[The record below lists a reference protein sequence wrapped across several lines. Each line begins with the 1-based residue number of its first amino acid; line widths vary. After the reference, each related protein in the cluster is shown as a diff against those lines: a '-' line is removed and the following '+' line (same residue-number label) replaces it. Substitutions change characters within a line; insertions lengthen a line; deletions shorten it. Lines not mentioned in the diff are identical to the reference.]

1 MAVER
6 DCLQVR
12 GLKLWS
18 HVGVLPFEQLEGQ
31 WFALDLRLGV
41 DCSAIAS
48 SDALADTLD
57 YGQLIAALQRQA
69 RELRCHTIEF
79 YSERILDLV
88 EQLYGAIPIHLQL
101 CKCQAPVPGFDGLV
115 AIERYRRW

>member
-1 MAVER
+1 MAVAR
-6 DCLQVR
+6 DCLHVR

-57 YGQLIAALQRQA
+57 YSQ
-69 RELRCHTIEF
+69 
-79 YSERILDLV
+79 RILDLV
-88 EQLYGAIPIHLQL
+88 EQLYGPIPIHLQL
-101 CKCQAPVPGFDGLV
+101 CKCQAPVPGFTGLV

>member
-1 MAVER
+1 MVVQR
-6 DCLQVR
+6 DCLHVR

-31 WFALDLRLGV
+31 WFELDLRLGV
-41 DCSAIAS
+41 DCSAIAT

-57 YGQLIAALQRQA
+57 YSQLIAALQRQA
-69 RELRCHTIEF
+69 RELRCQTIEF

-101 CKCQAPVPGFDGLV
+101 SKCQAPVPGFGGLV

>member
-6 DCLQVR
+6 DCLHLR

-31 WFALDLRLGV
+31 WFELALRLGL
-41 DCSAIAS
+41 DCTAIAS

-57 YGQLIAALQRQA
+57 YSQLIAALQRQA
-69 RELRCHTIEF
+69 RELRCQTIEF
-79 YSERILDLV
+79 YSEAILELI
-88 EQLYGAIPIHLQL
+88 EKLYGPIPIHLEL
-101 CKCQAPVPGFDGLV
+101 CKCQAPVPGFGGLV

>member
-6 DCLQVR
+6 DCLHVR

-31 WFALDLRLGV
+31 WFELDLRLGV

-57 YGQLIAALQRQA
+57 YSQLIAALQGQA
-69 RELRCHTIEF
+69 RELRCQTIEF

-101 CKCQAPVPGFDGLV
+101 CKCQAPVPGFGGLV

>member
-1 MAVER
+1 MATER
-6 DCLQVR
+6 DCLHVR

-18 HVGVLPFEQLEGQ
+18 HVGVLPFEQVEGQ
-31 WFALDLRLGV
+31 WFELDLRLGLY
-41 DCSAIAS
+41 CSAIAI

-57 YGQLIAALQRQA
+57 YSQLIAALQRQA
-69 RELRCHTIEF
+69 REIRCQTIEF

-88 EQLYGAIPIHLQL
+88 EQLYGAIPINLQL
-101 CKCQAPVPGFDGLV
+101 CKCQAPVPGFGGLV

>member
-1 MAVER
+1 MAFER
-6 DCLQVR
+6 DCLHVQ

-31 WFALDLRLGV
+31 WFELDLRLGL

-48 SDALADTLD
+48 SDALVDTLD
-57 YGQLIAALQRQA
+57 YSQLIAALQRQA
-69 RELRCHTIEF
+69 LELRCQTIEA
-79 YSERILDLV
+79 YSERILELI
-88 EQLYGAIPIHLQL
+88 ETLYGPMPIHLQL
-101 CKCQAPVPGFDGLV
+101 RKCHAPVPGFDGLV

>member
-1 MAVER
+1 MAVAR

-31 WFALDLRLGV
+31 WFELDLRLGV

-57 YGQLIAALQRQA
+57 YSQLIAALQGQA
-69 RELRCHTIEF
+69 RELGCQTIEF
-79 YSERILDLV
+79 YSERILELV

-101 CKCQAPVPGFDGLV
+101 GKCQAPVPGFDGLV

>member
-1 MAVER
+1 MVVQR
-6 DCLQVR
+6 DCLHVR

-18 HVGVLPFEQLEGQ
+18 HVGVLPFERLEGQ
-31 WFALDLRLGV
+31 WFELDFRLGLY
-41 DCSAIAS
+41 CSAIAS

-57 YGQLIAALQRQA
+57 YSQLIAALQRQA
-69 RELRCHTIEF
+69 RDIRCETIEF
-79 YSERILDLV
+79 YSECILDLV

>member
-1 MAVER
+1 MAFER
-6 DCLQVR
+6 DCLHVQ

-31 WFALDLRLGV
+31 WFELDLRLGL

-48 SDALADTLD
+48 SDALVDTLD
-57 YGQLIAALQRQA
+57 YSQLIADLQRQA
-69 RELRCHTIEF
+69 LELRCQTIEA
-79 YSERILDLV
+79 YSERILELI
-88 EQLYGAIPIHLQL
+88 ETLYGPMPIHLQL
-101 CKCQAPVPGFDGLV
+101 RKCHAPVPGFDGLV

>member
-6 DCLQVR
+6 DCLHVR

-31 WFALDLRLGV
+31 WFELDLRLGL

-57 YGQLIAALQRQA
+57 YSQLIAALQGQA
-69 RELRCHTIEF
+69 RELGCQTIEF

-101 CKCQAPVPGFDGLV
+101 CKCQAPVPGFGGLV
-115 AIERYRRW
+115 AIERFRRW